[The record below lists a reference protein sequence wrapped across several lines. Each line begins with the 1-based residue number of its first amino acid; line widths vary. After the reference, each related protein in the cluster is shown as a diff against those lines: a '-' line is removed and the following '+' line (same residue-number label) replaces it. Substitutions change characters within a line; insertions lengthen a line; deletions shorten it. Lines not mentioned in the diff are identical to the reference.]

1 MLSEF
6 YWTLFER
13 KIKVCH
19 HGNSLRTIL
28 RRIQWTIKQLIKY
41 FYNNAILNDSQSEC
55 IITNNKDSVFK
66 FLKHVSMEM
75 GLSASHK
82 GHITKIIY

>member
-55 IITNNKDSVFK
+55 IITKT
-66 FLKHVSMEM
+66 VS
-75 GLSASHK
+75 SSF
-82 GHITKIIY
+82 